1 MASYKHKVLISIDDL
16 PNISATELISS
27 TSLPLPCRVSV
38 SQTKALACSEHH
50 RYSALFFIIMPRILR
65 CSGPVSSHHAEH
77 EMEANREFRGSDT
90 HGILQ
95 RFGADIRASS
105 EGFGWSSIY
114 ASIQRENPFE
124 GRFEA
129 IADDLIVLHRS
140 GPVQTTFE
148 SGGHVTSRSIPR
160 GSAFFLP
167 AGHAC
172 KVGLHGALDTLH
184 IYLRATL
191 VGRERVNE
199 VTPLLVERDVVLQ
212 HLAHAVEQALCEKAS
227 NSALFIDPIARALAN
242 RISTISRSS
251 EPWQVQTAGLPEYQ
265 LRRLQD
271 FIESNLEGEITLAAM
286 ASACGIGTKSFVRA
300 FAATT
305 GKSPYQYVIAA
316 RVERAKRL
324 IEQNQQGLAEIA
336 LRCGFSHQEHLTRAF
351 RRLTGQTPG
360 RYRRG
365 IN

>member
-1 MASYKHKVLISIDDL
+1 
-16 PNISATELISS
+16 
-27 TSLPLPCRVSV
+27 
-38 SQTKALACSEHH
+38 
-50 RYSALFFIIMPRILR
+50 
-65 CSGPVSSHHAEH
+65 
-77 EMEANREFRGSDT
+77 MEAKREFRGSDT
-90 HGILQ
+90 HGVLQ
-95 RFGADIRASS
+95 RFGADIRATS
-105 EGFGWSSIY
+105 EGHGWSSIY

-140 GPVQTTFE
+140 GPVQTTFA
-148 SGGHVTSRSIPR
+148 SGGHVTSRCIPKGSI
-160 GSAFFLP
+160 FFLP

-172 KVGLHGALDTLH
+172 EVGLHGALDTLH
-184 IYLRATL
+184 IYLRANL
-191 VGRERVNE
+191 IPVHA

-212 HLAHAVEQALCEKAS
+212 HLAQAVEQAVCEKVS
-227 NSALFIDPIARALAN
+227 NSDRFIDPIARALAD
-242 RISTISRSS
+242 RVSAISRSS
-251 EPWQVQTAGLPEYQ
+251 EPWQVQTAGLPDYE
-265 LRRLQD
+265 LRRLND
-271 FIESNLEGEITLAAM
+271 FIEANLEGEITLAAM

-324 IEQNQQGLAEIA
+324 IEQDQEGLAEIA

-360 RYRRG
+360 RYRRSV
-365 IN
+365 N

>member
-1 MASYKHKVLISIDDL
+1 
-16 PNISATELISS
+16 
-27 TSLPLPCRVSV
+27 
-38 SQTKALACSEHH
+38 
-50 RYSALFFIIMPRILR
+50 
-65 CSGPVSSHHAEH
+65 
-77 EMEANREFRGSDT
+77 MEAKREFRGSDT
-90 HGILQ
+90 HGVLQ
-95 RFGADIRASS
+95 RFGADIRATS
-105 EGFGWSSIY
+105 EGHGWSSIY

-140 GPVQTTFE
+140 GPVQTTFA
-148 SGGHVTSRSIPR
+148 SGGHVTSRCIPKGSI
-160 GSAFFLP
+160 FFLP

-172 KVGLHGALDTLH
+172 EVGLHGALDTLH
-184 IYLRATL
+184 IYLRANL
-191 VGRERVNE
+191 VSVHN
-199 VTPLLVERDVVLQ
+199 VTPLLVERDVVIQ
-212 HLAHAVEQALCEKAS
+212 HLAQAVEQAVCENVS
-227 NSALFIDPIARALAN
+227 NSDLFIDPIARALAN
-242 RISTISRSS
+242 RVSAISRSS
-251 EPWQVQTAGLPEYQ
+251 EPWRVQTAGLPDYE

-271 FIESNLEGEITLAAM
+271 FIEANLEREITLAAM

-300 FAATT
+300 FAAAT

-360 RYRRG
+360 RYRRSV
-365 IN
+365 N

>member
-1 MASYKHKVLISIDDL
+1 
-16 PNISATELISS
+16 
-27 TSLPLPCRVSV
+27 
-38 SQTKALACSEHH
+38 
-50 RYSALFFIIMPRILR
+50 
-65 CSGPVSSHHAEH
+65 
-77 EMEANREFRGSDT
+77 MEAKREFRGSDT
-90 HGILQ
+90 HGVLQ
-95 RFGADIRASS
+95 RFGADIRATS
-105 EGFGWSSIY
+105 EGHGWSSIY

-140 GPVQTTFE
+140 GPVQTTFA
-148 SGGHVTSRSIPR
+148 SGGHVTSRCIPKGSI
-160 GSAFFLP
+160 FFLP

-172 KVGLHGALDTLH
+172 EVGLHGALDTLH
-184 IYLRATL
+184 IYLRANL
-191 VGRERVNE
+191 VSVHN
-199 VTPLLVERDVVLQ
+199 VTPLLVERDVVIQ
-212 HLAHAVEQALCEKAS
+212 HLAQAVEQAVCENVS
-227 NSALFIDPIARALAN
+227 SSDLFIEPIARALAD
-242 RISTISRSS
+242 RVSAISRSS
-251 EPWQVQTAGLPEYQ
+251 EPWQVQTAGLPDYE

-271 FIESNLEGEITLAAM
+271 FIEANLEGEITLAAM

-324 IEQNQQGLAEIA
+324 IEQDQEGLAEIA

-360 RYRRG
+360 RYRRSV
-365 IN
+365 N

>member
-1 MASYKHKVLISIDDL
+1 
-16 PNISATELISS
+16 
-27 TSLPLPCRVSV
+27 
-38 SQTKALACSEHH
+38 
-50 RYSALFFIIMPRILR
+50 
-65 CSGPVSSHHAEH
+65 
-77 EMEANREFRGSDT
+77 MEAKREFRGSDT
-90 HGILQ
+90 HGVLQ
-95 RFGADIRASS
+95 RFGADIHASS
-105 EGFGWSSIY
+105 EGYGWSSIY

-140 GPVQTTFE
+140 GPVQTTFA
-148 SGGHVTSRSIPR
+148 SGGHVASRCIPKGSI
-160 GSAFFLP
+160 FFLP

-172 KVGLHGALDTLH
+172 EVRLHGALDTLH
-184 IYLRATL
+184 IYLRANL
-191 VGRERVNE
+191 IPVHA

-212 HLAHAVEQALCEKAS
+212 HLARAVEQALCENVS
-227 NSALFIDPIARALAN
+227 NSHLFIDPIARALAN

-251 EPWQVQTAGLPEYQ
+251 EPWLVQTAGLPEYQ
-265 LRRLQD
+265 FRRLQD
-271 FIESNLEGEITLAAM
+271 FIEANLEGEISLAAM

-324 IEQNQQGLAEIA
+324 IEQNQEGLAEIA

-360 RYRRG
+360 RYRRSV
-365 IN
+365 N

>member
-1 MASYKHKVLISIDDL
+1 
-16 PNISATELISS
+16 
-27 TSLPLPCRVSV
+27 
-38 SQTKALACSEHH
+38 
-50 RYSALFFIIMPRILR
+50 
-65 CSGPVSSHHAEH
+65 
-77 EMEANREFRGSDT
+77 MEAKREFRGSDT
-90 HGILQ
+90 HGVLQ
-95 RFGADIRASS
+95 RFGANIRATS
-105 EGFGWSSIY
+105 EGHGWSSIY

-140 GPVQTTFE
+140 GPVQTTFA
-148 SGGHVTSRSIPR
+148 SGGHVTSRCIPKGSI
-160 GSAFFLP
+160 FFLP

-172 KVGLHGALDTLH
+172 EVGLHGALDTLH
-184 IYLRATL
+184 IYLRANL
-191 VGRERVNE
+191 VPVHA
-199 VTPLLVERDVVLQ
+199 VTPLLVERDVVIQ
-212 HLAHAVEQALCEKAS
+212 HLAQAVEQAVCENVS
-227 NSALFIDPIARALAN
+227 NSDRFIDPIARALAN
-242 RISTISRSS
+242 RVSAISRSS
-251 EPWQVQTAGLPEYQ
+251 EPWQVQTAGLPDYE

-271 FIESNLEGEITLAAM
+271 FIEANLEGEITLAAM

-324 IEQNQQGLAEIA
+324 IEQDQEGLAEIA

-360 RYRRG
+360 RYRR
-365 IN
+365 NVN

>member
-1 MASYKHKVLISIDDL
+1 
-16 PNISATELISS
+16 
-27 TSLPLPCRVSV
+27 
-38 SQTKALACSEHH
+38 
-50 RYSALFFIIMPRILR
+50 
-65 CSGPVSSHHAEH
+65 
-77 EMEANREFRGSDT
+77 MEAKREFRGSDT
-90 HGILQ
+90 HGVLQ
-95 RFGADIRASS
+95 RFGADIRATS
-105 EGFGWSSIY
+105 EGHGWSSIY

-140 GPVQTTFE
+140 GPVQTTFA
-148 SGGHVTSRSIPR
+148 SGGHVTSRCIPKGSI
-160 GSAFFLP
+160 FFLP

-172 KVGLHGALDTLH
+172 EVGLHGALDTLH
-184 IYLRATL
+184 IYLRANL
-191 VGRERVNE
+191 VSVHN
-199 VTPLLVERDVVLQ
+199 VTPLLVERDVVIQ
-212 HLAHAVEQALCEKAS
+212 HLAQAVERALCENVS
-227 NSALFIDPIARALAN
+227 NSALFIDPIARALAD
-242 RISTISRSS
+242 RVSAISRSS
-251 EPWQVQTAGLPEYQ
+251 EPWRVQTAGLPEYQ

-271 FIESNLEGEITLAAM
+271 FIEANLEGEITLAAM

-324 IEQNQQGLAEIA
+324 IEQDQEGLAEIA

-360 RYRRG
+360 RYRRSV
-365 IN
+365 N